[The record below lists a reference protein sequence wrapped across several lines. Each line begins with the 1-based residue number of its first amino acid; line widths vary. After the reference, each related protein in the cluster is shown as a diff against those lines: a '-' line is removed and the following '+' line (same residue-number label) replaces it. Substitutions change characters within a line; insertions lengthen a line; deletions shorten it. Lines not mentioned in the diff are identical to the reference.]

1 MKFKNDEYN
10 NYNKIVLN
18 NLKFFSYEEPNDTIT
33 ISKYFLKEEKE
44 FKKLFDFYTENNFLK
59 SQIYFISDKIHI
71 FKFPICLRTKDHP
84 SIFEIIIG

>member
-18 NLKFFSYEEPNDTIT
+18 DLKFFSYEDPNDTIT
-33 ISKYFLKEEKE
+33 VSKCFLKEEKE

-59 SQIYFISDKIHI
+59 SQIYFISDKINI
-71 FKFPICLRTKDHP
+71 FKFPI
-84 SIFEIIIG
+84 

>member
-18 NLKFFSYEEPNDTIT
+18 NLNFFSYEESNDTIT

-71 FKFPICLRTKDHP
+71 FKFQ
-84 SIFEIIIG
+84 FG

>member
-18 NLKFFSYEEPNDTIT
+18 NLKFFSYEKPNDTIT
-33 ISKYFLKEEKE
+33 INKYFLKE
-44 FKKLFDFYTENNFLK
+44 DFYSENNFLK

-71 FKFPICLRTKDHP
+71 FKFPMWLRIKDYP

>member
-44 FKKLFDFYTENNFLK
+44 FKKLFDFYSENNFLK
-59 SQIYFISDKIHI
+59 SQIDFISDKIHI
-71 FKFPICLRTKDHP
+71 FKFQ
-84 SIFEIIIG
+84 FG